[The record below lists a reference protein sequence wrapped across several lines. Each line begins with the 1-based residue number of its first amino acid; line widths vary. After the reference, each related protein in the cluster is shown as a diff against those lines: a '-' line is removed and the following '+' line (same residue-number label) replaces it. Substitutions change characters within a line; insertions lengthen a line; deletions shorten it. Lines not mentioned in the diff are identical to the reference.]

1 MLHTSLHAGL
11 GPDKPFTLPPT
22 PVVFAP
28 SALPHWEYHVVT
40 IDLREAAPL
49 DATALNALGGEGW
62 LLAGMHDE
70 PTRPGASPRL
80 HYYFVRAAA

>member
-1 MLHTSLHAGL
+1 MLQSSLRPRL

-28 SALPHWEYHVVT
+28 SELPHWEYHVVT

-49 DATALNALGGEGW
+49 DTVHLNELGGGGW
-62 LLAGMHDE
+62 LLVGMHDE
-70 PTRPGASPRL
+70 PTRAGAAPRI